1 MFKKGNR
8 NRKSLA
14 YTSFVRPVLEYDSA
28 CWGPCRGQINALDR
42 EQKEA
47 AQFTYHTK
55 DSEWETLA
63 QRWTI
68 ARLCALF
75 TVYCGE
81 RAWKA
86 MRGRL

>member
-1 MFKKGNR
+1 M
-8 NRKSLA
+8 SL
-14 YTSFVRPVLEYDSA
+14 VRPILEYGSA
-28 CWGPCRGQINALDR
+28 CWDPCREGQVNALDR

-68 ARLCALF
+68 ARLYALS

-81 RAWKA
+81 QRAWKA